1 MKTIFE
7 QADGIGGGRFRYS
20 WIVGQLYFD
29 NIDGRA
35 RQKVTGREMERMG
48 WRWVSGRRPTGGAYV
63 TNDPAAVA
71 ALLAIVPAVATGPV
85 SNGTHAAGNAPMH
98 AAAR

>member
-7 QADGIGGGRFRYS
+7 QADEIGGGRFRYS

-48 WRWVSGRRPTGGAYV
+48 WRWVAGRRPADGAYV
-63 TNDPAAVA
+63 TNDAAAVA
-71 ALLAIVPAVATGPV
+71 ALLAIVPAVAKGPV
-85 SNGTHAAGNAPMH
+85 SNGTHETAGAPMY